1 MMSFKM
7 TDYESICQED
17 ITILNVSAA
26 NSQAAKHVRHKQNQK
41 AKWTSLL
48 LTERQG
54 RKSAKT

>member
-7 TDYESICQED
+7 TDYESIYQED

-26 NSQAAKHVRHKQNQK
+26 NSQAAKHVRQKQNQK